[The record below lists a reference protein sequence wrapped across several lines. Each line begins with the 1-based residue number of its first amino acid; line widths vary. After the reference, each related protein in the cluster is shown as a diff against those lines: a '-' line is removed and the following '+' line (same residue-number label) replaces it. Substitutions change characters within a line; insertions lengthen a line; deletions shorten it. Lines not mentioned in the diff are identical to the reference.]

1 MTAPAT
7 AFRFV
12 ALFAGVFG
20 VSAAVAAPIHAD
32 MMGNAFLNALNN
44 AGIQYGQPAT
54 AIAVGRS
61 VCPKALAPGGTFESV
76 VADMAELN
84 GMSHERAAAFTVVA
98 IATYC
103 PSLLSPLFPNK
114 LQA

>member
-1 MTAPAT
+1 MTAV
-7 AFRFV
+7 RIL
-12 ALFAGVFG
+12 ALTAGVFG

-32 MMGNAFLNALNN
+32 MLGNAFLNALNT
-44 AGIQYGQPAT
+44 AGIPYSQPA
-54 AIAVGRS
+54 AAMALGRS
-61 VCPKALAPGGTFESV
+61 VCPKVLAPGGTFEAV
-76 VADMAELN
+76 VTEIAEVN
-84 GMSHERAAAFTVVA
+84 GMPRERAAGFTVVA